1 MSDRICSLRKSARLM
16 PFLRFYA
23 TLSPSEGI
31 SIPPTS
37 LSGLAK
43 EVKRRTKVVEVFC
56 DEGISWMRHGERA
69 SSEDLQKS
77 R

>member
-31 SIPPTS
+31 SIPPPS
-37 LSGLAK
+37 WSGWPK
-43 EVKRRTKVVEVFC
+43 K
-56 DEGISWMRHGERA
+56 
-69 SSEDLQKS
+69 
-77 R
+77 